1 MDNEG
6 CKSRGQLLYLR
17 QQEDHIVGN
26 IEYGT
31 IALNVVVADFE
42 GSLHMI
48 LVGVIDN
55 GAQRFCIAIFGL
67 AFYGRAFGFI
77 TDDEIQFES
86 TVFVIIVKFA
96 SHLAK
101 YVRQEI
107 FEYGTFV
114 GKQVAL

>member
-1 MDNEG
+1 M
-6 CKSRGQLLYLR
+6 
-17 QQEDHIVGN
+17 GN

-86 TVFVIIVKFA
+86 AVFVIIVKFA

-107 FEYGTFV
+107 CTFFKGV
-114 GKQVAL
+114 FVKCYTFFQRVCGANIVIIPIRW